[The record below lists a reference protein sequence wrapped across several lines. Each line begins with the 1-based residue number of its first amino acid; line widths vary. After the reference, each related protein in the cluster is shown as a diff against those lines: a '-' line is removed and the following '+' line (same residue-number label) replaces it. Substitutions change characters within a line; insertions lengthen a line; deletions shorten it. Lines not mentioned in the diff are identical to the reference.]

1 MINYSLRHRFI
12 SALQDTDIKG
22 IRKIAHF
29 IPRLLIPTPT
39 GSITIKTL
47 YGFMMII
54 DPVKDDGVEKTI
66 YYTGTYEKGTLFVI
80 KNLLREGDTFVDVG
94 ANIGLMSI
102 FASSIVKASGK
113 IVAFEPN
120 PITFKILKSNIAL
133 NNLSNIETSD
143 YAIGAKTNG
152 AKIYDR
158 WDLNRGSASLI
169 KPENVS
175 ESYDIRVI
183 TLSNYF
189 KVKQCIHLI
198 KIDIEGYELEALK
211 GAKDI
216 LDGESPPMLIVECSQ
231 RRENTYGLNT
241 DDLYEFLKSNTQY
254 RLFKSRGGKEKISK
268 LVEIKSRSEL
278 PQHDNIYCFI
288 NQHIQQIPGKV
299 FSGMRSQD

>member
-1 MINYSLRHRFI
+1 
-12 SALQDTDIKG
+12 
-22 IRKIAHF
+22 
-29 IPRLLIPTPT
+29 
-39 GSITIKTL
+39 
-47 YGFMMII
+47 MMII

-216 LDGESPPMLIVECSQ
+216 LDGESPPMLIVECSES
-231 RRENTYGLNT
+231 RKNTYGLNT

-278 PQHDNIYCFI
+278 SQHDNIYCFI